1 MRNGNFFSLTMLGC
15 LLVVNLLVTS
25 ESISQRPIL
34 AAYFFTTFASI
45 LYAYFFVRFLS
56 TSFFFLTFFLM
67 LFFVEPV
74 LYYLM
79 EEQFQRSI
87 FAVKAY
93 GLLTLCGLPLFLLGH
108 ALISRKNSLEFV
120 DITYSEEKIGR
131 VVVLMA
137 IFTAA
142 MIPLLYID
150 AGTTNI
156 VSLGRY
162 ELKSEGAGLRVIA
175 NFGLYVASLLFFFV
189 FVQAKKKSAGE
200 LLVWS
205 LLFVVFEILIFLFY
219 RTRTYLI
226 AHTSAILVGYYYSS
240 YVSFDSGVL
249 RITQNIWVKTNKG
262 VIGAIG
268 LVLFALAITL
278 RFFRGYLQP
287 GQSTQD
293 FDFNLSDFV
302 RRSIEAGDLGYSVV
316 VFDLLDLVPEQY
328 GYLEGQ
334 SYYRLLFLLVPRF
347 LWPDKPVNTESI
359 VGQWMR
365 PELIGISIPPG
376 ISGDLFLN
384 FGYFGVVFMAL
395 YGVVFG
401 LIDRALSVRS
411 FVLWA
416 VSSTWIFHLVRGSFT
431 NPVVIFLVLYC
442 SVLII
447 DRYARENYR

>member
-1 MRNGNFFSLTMLGC
+1 MRNENFFSLTMLGC
-15 LLVVNLLVTS
+15 LLVVNLLVVS

-34 AAYFFTTFASI
+34 SAYLFTTFASL
-45 LYAYFFVRFLS
+45 LYAYFFIRFLS

-79 EEQFQRSI
+79 EEQFQRNI
-87 FAVKAY
+87 FAVKGYA
-93 GLLTLCGLPLFLLGH
+93 LLTLCGLPLFLLGH
-108 ALISRKNSLEFV
+108 ALISRKSSLEFV
-120 DITYSEEKIGR
+120 DVTYSEEKVGR

-137 IFTAA
+137 IFTAV

-189 FVQAKKKSAGE
+189 FVQAKKKSVGE
-200 LLVWS
+200 LLIWV
-205 LLFVVFEILIFLFY
+205 LLFLVFEVLIFLFY

-240 YVSFDSGVL
+240 YVFFDSGVL
-249 RITQNIWVKTNKG
+249 RITQDFRVKTNKG

-268 LVLFALAITL
+268 LALFALAITL

-328 GYLEGQ
+328 GHIEGQ
-334 SYYRLLFLLVPRF
+334 SYYRLFFLLVPRF
-347 LWPDKPVNTESI
+347 LWEDKPINTESI

-365 PELIGISIPPG
+365 PELVGISIPPG
-376 ISGDLFLN
+376 ISGDLFLH
-384 FGYFGVVFMAL
+384 FGFFGVAFMVL
-395 YGVVFG
+395 YGVAFG

-431 NPVVIFLVLYC
+431 NPIVIFLVLYF
-442 SVLII
+442 SVFLV
-447 DRYARENYR
+447 DRYAREDHR

>member
-120 DITYSEEKIGR
+120 DITYSEEKVGR

-365 PELIGISIPPG
+365 PELIGISVPPG

>member
-240 YVSFDSGVL
+240 YVSFDSGAL

>member
-15 LLVVNLLVTS
+15 LLVVNLLVIS

-34 AAYFFTTFASI
+34 AAYLFTTFASI
-45 LYAYFFVRFLS
+45 LYAYFFIRFLS

-79 EEQFQRSI
+79 GEQFQRSI
-87 FAVKAY
+87 FAVKSY

-108 ALISRKNSLEFV
+108 ALISRKDSLDFV
-120 DITYSEEKIGR
+120 DVAYSEERVKR
-131 VVVLMA
+131 VVVFMA
-137 IFTAA
+137 IFSAA
-142 MIPLLYID
+142 LIPLLYID

-189 FVQAKKKSAGE
+189 FIQAKKKSAGE
-200 LLVWS
+200 LLVWI
-205 LLFVVFEILIFLFY
+205 LLFVVFEILVFLFY

-240 YVSFDSGVL
+240 FVSFGSGVL
-249 RITQNIWVKTNKG
+249 RITQDLRVKTNKG

-287 GQSTQD
+287 GQSAQD
-293 FDFNLSDFV
+293 FDFNFSDFV

-328 GYLEGQ
+328 GYIEGQ

-347 LWPDKPVNTESI
+347 LWPDKPINTESI

-384 FGYFGVVFMAL
+384 FGLFGVVFMLL
-395 YGVVFG
+395 YGVVFS

-431 NPVVIFLVLYC
+431 NPVVIFLVLYF
-442 SVLII
+442 SVLLI
-447 DRYARENYR
+447 DRYARENYH